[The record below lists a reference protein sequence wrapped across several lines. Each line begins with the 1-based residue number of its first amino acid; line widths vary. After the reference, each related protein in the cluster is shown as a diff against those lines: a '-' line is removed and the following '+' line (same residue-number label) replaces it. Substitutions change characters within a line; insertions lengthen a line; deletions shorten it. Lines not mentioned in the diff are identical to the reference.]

1 MDICEKIAYIKG
13 LAEGLNLDETK
24 PEGKVLL
31 AIIDLL
37 GDITE
42 EICDIEDGC
51 DELMEQIDAVDEDLS
66 ALEDFIYEDDECDC
80 GCGCGSDCD
89 CGCQEGEECTCG
101 CQDSEV
107 YEIECPACN
116 DIIYLDEEM
125 LAEEGMVCPNCGTD
139 LEFDFD
145 FEDCECEC
153 DCGCQETEE

>member
-13 LAEGLNLDETK
+13 LAEGLGLDEATK
-24 PEGKVLL
+24 EGKILA

-66 ALEDFIYEDDECDC
+66 NLEDFIYDDEDDYEDEDDE
-80 GCGCGSDCD
+80 
-89 CGCQEGEECTCG
+89 
-101 CQDSEV
+101 V
-107 YEIECPACN
+107 YEVQCPACN
-116 DIIYLDEEM
+116 DIVYLDEDM
-125 LAEEGMVCPNCGTD
+125 LAEGEIACPNCGTN

-145 FEDCECEC
+145 CDCDCCDGECE
-153 DCGCQETEE
+153 DKE

>member
-13 LAEGLNLDETK
+13 LAEGLGLDEETK
-24 PEGKVLL
+24 EGKILA

-42 EICDIEDGC
+42 EICDIENGC

-66 ALEDFIYEDDECDC
+66 SLEEIIYEDDE
-80 GCGCGSDCD
+80 DCD
-89 CGCQEGEECTCG
+89 CDCDDCDCD
-101 CQDSEV
+101 CDDEV

-116 DIIYLDEEM
+116 DVIYLDADM
-125 LAEEGMVCPNCGTD
+125 LEEEGMTCPNCGTE

-145 FEDCECEC
+145 GC
-153 DCGCQETEE
+153 DCDCDCDCCADETEE

>member
-13 LAEGLNLDETK
+13 LAEGLGIDDATK
-24 PEGKVLL
+24 EGKVLN

-42 EICDIEDGC
+42 EICEIEDGC

-66 ALEDFIYEDDECDC
+66 ALEDIIYEDD
-80 GCGCGSDCD
+80 DCD
-89 CGCQEGEECTCG
+89 CCDCDCDDDCCE
-101 CQDSEV
+101 DEV

-116 DIIYLDEEM
+116 DIIYLDGEM
-125 LAEEGMVCPNCGTD
+125 LEEEGMICPNCGTE

-145 FEDCECEC
+145 GC
-153 DCGCQETEE
+153 DCDCCNCEEAETEE

>member
-13 LAEGLNLDETK
+13 LAEGLQLDEATK
-24 PEGKVLL
+24 EGKILN

-51 DELMEQIDAVDEDLS
+51 DELCEQIDAVDEDLAS
-66 ALEDFIYEDDECDC
+66 LEAIIYEDDEDEC
-80 GCGCGSDCD
+80 DCD
-89 CGCQEGEECTCG
+89 CDDCCDC
-101 CQDSEV
+101 DDEV

-116 DIIYLDEEM
+116 DVIYLDGEM
-125 LAEEGMVCPNCGTD
+125 LEEDGMTCPNCGTE

-145 FEDCECEC
+145 CDCDCCDCEE
-153 DCGCQETEE
+153 ETEE